1 MCPILCELCTANK
14 TAGYNFIPAPA
25 VRLEAGSSKSEYF
38 HTLISAPVTLT
49 VANLRGREGR
59 HPGVQILSILCSF
72 WEILF
77 KIVCWRPYLRE
88 ILDIPLQG
96 LHIFVTFYLCVR
108 SHLSDLKALIFCA
121 KNILQKQPF
130 RKTTFHIKMYC
141 DSQFDFCVINMD
153 KKIQR
158 YIP

>member
-38 HTLISAPVTLT
+38 HTLINAPVTLT

-72 WEILF
+72 WENFVQNRVLEPPPQGNPGYAIARLTHICYFLPMCEITF
-77 KIVCWRPYLRE
+77 K
-88 ILDIPLQG
+88 
-96 LHIFVTFYLCVR
+96 
-108 SHLSDLKALIFCA
+108 
-121 KNILQKQPF
+121 
-130 RKTTFHIKMYC
+130 
-141 DSQFDFCVINMD
+141 
-153 KKIQR
+153 
-158 YIP
+158 